1 MLPSLPVRITN
12 LDAICPNEN
21 PNWEVSERTP
31 RDHTTID
38 IEDSI
43 TEKEKSELFK
53 ILGRVLFLHC
63 VFFVIVLPIHYYFL
77 VPDIQNVPVGQIEL
91 AVPSE
96 YTLEMY
102 QGRLPWALLNY
113 YCCGR
118 NAGENFGTFNIETQ
132 YEDMIIDSVIR
143 SNIHNIFRN
152 LKPNQ
157 RVMWT
162 GGFTIFEKVTIF
174 YGSNAASSIGHRRPT
189 ENIPEK
195 NRRRQPPKRNHGQ
208 FSSTCPHSGR
218 VTKSRKILCAKESL
232 LTHWFTGR
240 VFCNNT
246 RERYSTYVKVGI
258 SMENHD
264 GSTIHLATQR

>member
-195 NRRRQPPKRNHGQ
+195 KPK
-208 FSSTCPHSGR
+208 TA
-218 VTKSRKILCAKESL
+218 AKEKPRPVQQYVPPQRPR
-232 LTHWFTGR
+232 HKEQENFMRQR
-240 VFCNNT
+240 VVVNPLIH
-246 RERYSTYVKVGI
+246 RESF
-258 SMENHD
+258 
-264 GSTIHLATQR
+264 L